1 MKRNDLNT
9 NQILFYSSEYR
20 GLSVM
25 ENYSPL
31 VEQYLGSLYAV
42 MEKSFQ
48 SYRRVF
54 AFRADLRF
62 PEHLMM
68 NESWVTNDAIS
79 RFIESFKA
87 KIRNNRQCAKKLNP
101 YAHDTVVRYAW
112 AREVGQQGWPHY
124 HVVFLLNRDA
134 FCALGQF
141 EAGRDNMFN
150 RLQEAWASAL
160 SIPSEMATG
169 LVHIPDNPMYH
180 MRADDPQGI
189 SDFFYRASYLCKA
202 QTKSFGSGQHGFGT
216 SRG

>member
-1 MKRNDLNT
+1 MRNHLNT
-9 NQILFYSSEYR
+9 NQSLYTEVIYK
-20 GLSVM
+20 GLPVM
-25 ENYSPL
+25 QSHGPL

-42 MEKSFQ
+42 IEKSFQ

-62 PEHLMM
+62 PEHWML
-68 NESWVTNDAIS
+68 NQKLVANDAIS

-87 KIRNNRQCAKKLNP
+87 KIRHNRQCARQSNP

-124 HVVFLLNRDA
+124 HVVFLLNGEA
-134 FCALGQF
+134 FRALGKF
-141 EAGRDNMFN
+141 EFGRDNIFN

-160 SIPSEMATG
+160 NISEEIATG
-169 LVHIPDNPMYH
+169 LVHIPDNPMYR

>member
-1 MKRNDLNT
+1 MKRNDSNA
-9 NQILFYSSEYR
+9 NQILFYGSEYQ

-25 ENYSPL
+25 QSYSPL

-42 MEKSFQ
+42 IEKSFQ

-54 AFRADLRF
+54 AFRVDLRF
-62 PEHLMM
+62 PEHWMM
-68 NESWVTNDAIS
+68 NEQFVANDAIS

-87 KIRNNRQCAKKLNP
+87 KIRHNRQCARQSNP

-141 EAGRDNMFN
+141 EVGRDNMFN

-160 SIPSEMATG
+160 SISLEMANG

-189 SDFFYRASYLCKA
+189 SAFFYRASYLCKA